1 MMDQAAQFLRIVRS
15 EVLESIYLLA
25 KRDCKIHLQA
35 QGSRG
40 SRRNRILYLIKPCP
54 RINSGFQFRRCF
66 EKDQWTL
73 LKNKGERK
81 MTAKNG
87 NRLQHHLTA
96 VKEGKRCFENAFESI
111 ARMILESEIEKV
123 VVNGR
128 TTYDFTIF
136 RTGKKHIIGI
146 YDEINSFVSFVKDA
160 AEGGSSKEMA
170 FVLVGEPGNGK
181 TFFVEFLCSMYRSFL
196 ANEKNRKYTFRF
208 TNMDRLGSYG
218 KISTIESQT
227 YEDPMILA
235 MNLFENPDDN
245 KTFLAKQIG
254 FSDKEIEQL
263 YDNYRPLGACS
274 GYMWNDI
281 INLADGNIDEMLKH
295 IEIIPVP
302 MTESLGTITGKY
314 PAKDKITSS
323 AVDLLGEESIQRLL
337 HITDTNNPYRFDL
350 RRGALARVAGG
361 GIHFSDEVFKNKKD
375 LVQVY
380 LGVIQNRVIEIDGYK
395 WPIDTLIV
403 ATSNNSEF
411 NRFLSEKEEAP
422 IVDRCR
428 ICYVSHNTNY
438 KLQENLTSYAI
449 GNEAKTTL
457 DRKDLHRDPNLNYAT
472 SVAVVLTRLPR
483 SEKLTAIETM
493 KLSAGEVAGEKS
505 IKTLAEV
512 IDTLNQD
519 PDITKRFGQKGLGQ
533 RNLGRAIQLLIES
546 SETNEG
552 RCMFAYDIYKTLERV
567 VLDYV
572 TEVNDR
578 AKYLEDLKTAKG
590 MYRERIMTE
599 MFNAYMDEPFAIRKD
614 VMNYVNMI
622 IGIDAENLGPDKM
635 WKYKDPQTG
644 ELKAL
649 KVDERY
655 IKGVEERLGLK
666 TEEQRETFRT
676 SIRKI
681 YGQKISVDPNYDF
694 MDNLELVK
702 AVTDVRLKSDI
713 AGAGSLI
720 GALANRTNEEN
731 QKLYD
736 RMIDTMLNKLNY
748 CKTCAQ
754 KTIEYFC
761 TQEDE
766 N

>member
-1 MMDQAAQFLRIVRS
+1 M
-15 EVLESIYLLA
+15 
-25 KRDCKIHLQA
+25 
-35 QGSRG
+35 
-40 SRRNRILYLIKPCP
+40 
-54 RINSGFQFRRCF
+54 
-66 EKDQWTL
+66 
-73 LKNKGERK
+73 
-81 MTAKNG
+81 
-87 NRLQHHLTA
+87 
-96 VKEGKRCFENAFESI
+96 
-111 ARMILESEIEKV
+111 
-123 VVNGR
+123 
-128 TTYDFTIF
+128 
-136 RTGKKHIIGI
+136 
-146 YDEINSFVSFVKDA
+146 YDELNSFVSFVKDA

-170 FVLVGEPGNGK
+170 YVLVGEPGNGK
-181 TFFVEFLCSMYRSFL
+181 TYFVDFLCDKYRKFL
-196 ANEKNRKYTFRF
+196 SEAKNRKYTFRF
-208 TNMDRLGSYG
+208 NNMDQIGTYGRLT
-218 KISTIESQT
+218 TIESQT

-235 MNLFENPDDN
+235 MNLFEDPDKN
-245 KTFLAKQIG
+245 KEYLAKTIG
-254 FSDKEIEQL
+254 FEDKAIERL
-263 YDNYRPLGACS
+263 YENYRPLGACT
-274 GYMWNDI
+274 GYIWNDI
-281 INLADGNIDEMLKH
+281 SSFNDGKIDDMLNWV
-295 IEIIPVP
+295 EIVPVP

-361 GIHFSDEVFKNKKD
+361 GIHFSDEIYKNKKD

-380 LGVIQNRVIEIDGYK
+380 LGVIQNRNIEIDGFK
-395 WPIDTLIV
+395 WPIDTLII

-411 NRFLSEKEEAP
+411 YKFLAEKEEAP

-438 KLQENLTSYAI
+438 KLQKELTDYAL
-449 GNEAKTTL
+449 GSEARTTL
-457 DRKDLHRDPNLNYAT
+457 TKEKLHQDPNLNYAV
-472 SVAVVLTRLPR
+472 SVAMVLSRLSR
-483 SEKLTAIETM
+483 SEKLTPIETM
-493 KLSAGEVAGEKS
+493 KLAAGEVAGEKS
-505 IKTLAEV
+505 IKALAEV

-519 PDITKRFGQKGLGQ
+519 PEITNRFGQKGLGQ
-533 RNLGRAIQLLIES
+533 RNLGRSIQLLLES

-552 RCMFAYDIYKTLERV
+552 QCMFAYDVFKSVDRII
-567 VLDYV
+567 LDYV
-572 TEVNDR
+572 NDANDR
-578 AKYLEDLKTAKG
+578 VKYLEDLKTAKG
-590 MYRERIMTE
+590 LYRERIMTE

-635 WKYKDPQTG
+635 WKYKDPQSS

-655 IKGVEERLGLK
+655 INSVEERLELK
-666 TEEQRETFRT
+666 TKEQRDSFRT

-736 RMIDTMLNKLNY
+736 RMIDTMLNKLKY
-748 CKTCAQ
+748 CRTCAQ

-766 N
+766 K

>member
-1 MMDQAAQFLRIVRS
+1 MTSNRS
-15 EVLESIYLLA
+15 
-25 KRDCKIHLQA
+25 
-35 QGSRG
+35 
-40 SRRNRILYLIKPCP
+40 LIDHIKAV
-54 RINSGFQFRRCF
+54 N
-66 EKDQWTL
+66 
-73 LKNKGERK
+73 
-81 MTAKNG
+81 NG
-87 NRLQHHLTA
+87 GRT
-96 VKEGKRCFENAFESI
+96 FENAFQSV
-111 ARMILESEIEKV
+111 ARMILGAGFEKV

-128 TTYDFTIF
+128 TTYDFKIF
-136 RTGKKHIIGI
+136 RSGKKHAIGM
-146 YDEINSFVSFVKDA
+146 YDEINSFVSYVKDA

-181 TFFVEFLCSMYRSFL
+181 TFFVEFLCSRYRSFL
-196 ANEKNRKYTFRF
+196 SEGNNRRYTFRY
-208 TNMDRLGSYG
+208 TGLDRLGEYG
-218 KISTIESQT
+218 RIKVIDSQT

-235 MNLFENPDDN
+235 MNLFENTDDN
-245 KTFLAKQIG
+245 KAFLAELG
-254 FSDKEIEQL
+254 GLSDAGIEAV

-274 GYMWNDI
+274 GYIWDDI
-281 INLADGNIDEMLKH
+281 RAFCDGDIERMLGFV
-295 IEIIPVP
+295 EIIPVP
-302 MTESLGTITGKY
+302 LSESLGTVTGKY

-323 AVDLLGEESIQRLL
+323 SVDLLGEESIQRLL

-361 GIHFSDEVFKNKKD
+361 GIHFSDEIFKNKKD

-380 LGVIQNRVIEIDGYK
+380 LGVIQNRAIEIDGYK
-395 WPIDTLIV
+395 WPIDTLII

-411 NRFLSEKEEAP
+411 NRFLAEKEEAP

-438 KLQENLTSYAI
+438 RLQEGLTAYAI
-449 GNEAKTTL
+449 GSDSKTTL
-457 DRKDLHRDPNLNYAT
+457 AKEDLHQDPNLNYAA
-472 SVAVVLTRLPR
+472 SVGVVLTRFPR
-483 SEKLTAIETM
+483 SEKLTPIETM
-493 KLSAGEVAGEKS
+493 KLAAGEIAGEKS
-505 IKTLAEV
+505 IKALAEV
-512 IDTLNQD
+512 IDTLGQD
-519 PDITKRFGQKGLGQ
+519 PDITKRFGQKGMGH
-533 RNLGRAIQLLIES
+533 RSLGRAIQLLVENS
-546 SETNEG
+546 DTNEG
-552 RCMFAYDIYKTLERV
+552 RCMVAYDVFKTLERV

-572 TEVNDR
+572 VDTNDR
-578 AKYLEDLKTAKG
+578 AKYLEDLKIAKG
-590 MYRERIMTE
+590 LYRERIMTE
-599 MFNAYMDEPFAIRKD
+599 MFNAYMDEPYAIRKD
-614 VMNYVNMI
+614 VMSYVNMI

-635 WKYKDPQTG
+635 WKYKDPQSN
-644 ELKAL
+644 ELRAL
-649 KVDERY
+649 KIDERY
-655 IKGVEERLGLK
+655 VKSVEERIGLK
-666 TEEQRETFRT
+666 TEEQRDSFRT

-736 RMIDTMLNKLNY
+736 RMITTMLDKLGY
-748 CKTCAQ
+748 CRTCAQ

>member
-1 MMDQAAQFLRIVRS
+1 MSNNTNSLR
-15 EVLESIYLLA
+15 
-25 KRDCKIHLQA
+25 
-35 QGSRG
+35 
-40 SRRNRILYLIKPCP
+40 
-54 RINSGFQFRRCF
+54 
-66 EKDQWTL
+66 
-73 LKNKGERK
+73 
-81 MTAKNG
+81 
-87 NRLQHHLTA
+87 HHLTE
-96 VKEGKRCFENAFESI
+96 VKAGKRRFENAFQGVS
-111 ARMILESEIEKV
+111 RMILDSEITKA
-123 VVNGR
+123 VVNGK
-128 TTYDFTIF
+128 TTYDFSLF
-136 RTGKKHIIGI
+136 REGPKHVIGM
-146 YDEINSFVSFVKDA
+146 YDEINSFVSYVKDA

-181 TFFVEFLCSMYRSFL
+181 TFLVEFLSTKYRNFL
-196 ANEKNRKYTFRF
+196 SKEQNRKYTFKF
-208 TNMDRLGSYG
+208 LNLAKLENYG
-218 KISTIESQT
+218 RIATIESQT

-235 MNLFENPDDN
+235 MNLFEDLDQNRE
-245 KTFLAKQIG
+245 FLAKQIG
-254 FSDKEIEQL
+254 FSDKEIDTL
-263 YDNYRPLGACS
+263 YENYRPIGACS
-274 GYMWNDI
+274 GYIWNDI
-281 INLADGNIDEMLKH
+281 RNFTGGAIDEMLNW

-302 MTESLGTITGKY
+302 LTESLGTVTGKY

-323 AVDLLGEESIQRLL
+323 SVDLLGEESIQRLL

-361 GIHFSDEVFKNKKD
+361 GIHFSDEIYKNKKD

-380 LGVIQNRVIEIDGYK
+380 LGVIQNRSIEIDGYK

-411 NRFLSEKEEAP
+411 HRFLSEKEEAP

-438 KLQENLTSYAI
+438 KLQEDLTKYAI
-449 GNEAKTTL
+449 GSEARTTL
-457 DRKDLHRDPNLNYAT
+457 TKENLHQDPNLNYAT
-472 SVAVVLTRLPR
+472 SIAVVLSRLPR
-483 SEKLTAIETM
+483 SEKLTPVETM

-519 PDITKRFGQKGLGQ
+519 PNIINRFGQKGLGQ
-533 RNLGRAIQLLIES
+533 RNLGRAIQLSIES

-552 RCMFAYDIYKTLERV
+552 RCMFAYDIFKALDRII
-567 VLDYV
+567 LDYV
-572 TEVNDR
+572 TEANDR
-578 AKYLEDLKTAKG
+578 TKYLEDLKTAKG
-590 MYRERIMTE
+590 LYRERIMTE

-635 WKYKDPQTG
+635 WKYKNPQTG

-649 KVDERY
+649 KIDERY
-655 IKGVEERLGLK
+655 INSVEERLGLK
-666 TEEQRETFRT
+666 SEEQRDSFRT

-681 YGQKISVDPNYDF
+681 YGQKISVNPDYDF

-736 RMIDTMLNKLNY
+736 RMISTMLEKLGY
-748 CKTCAQ
+748 CRTCAQ

-766 N
+766 K

>member
-1 MMDQAAQFLRIVRS
+1 MSNNANTLR
-15 EVLESIYLLA
+15 
-25 KRDCKIHLQA
+25 
-35 QGSRG
+35 
-40 SRRNRILYLIKPCP
+40 
-54 RINSGFQFRRCF
+54 
-66 EKDQWTL
+66 
-73 LKNKGERK
+73 
-81 MTAKNG
+81 
-87 NRLQHHLTA
+87 HHLTE
-96 VKEGKRCFENAFESI
+96 VKEGKRCFENAFQGVS
-111 ARMILESEIEKV
+111 RMILDSEITKA
-123 VVNGR
+123 VVNGK
-128 TTYDFTIF
+128 TTYDFSLF
-136 RTGKKHIIGI
+136 REGSKHVIGM
-146 YDEINSFVSFVKDA
+146 YDEINSFVSYVKDA

-181 TFFVEFLCSMYRSFL
+181 TFLVDFLSAKYRDFL
-196 ANEKNRKYTFRF
+196 SIEKNRKYTFKF
-208 TNMDRLGSYG
+208 LNLAKLENYG
-218 KISTIESQT
+218 RIATIESQT

-235 MNLFENPDDN
+235 MNLFEDPDQN
-245 KTFLAKQIG
+245 KEFLAKQIG
-254 FSDKEIEQL
+254 FSDKEVEAA
-263 YDNYRPLGACS
+263 YENYRPIGACS
-274 GYMWNDI
+274 GYIWNDI
-281 INLADGNIDEMLKH
+281 RNLTGGAIDEMLKF

-302 MTESLGTITGKY
+302 LTESLGTVTGKY

-323 AVDLLGEESIQRLL
+323 SVDLLGEESIQRLL

-361 GIHFSDEVFKNKKD
+361 GIHFSDEIYKNKKD

-380 LGVIQNRVIEIDGYK
+380 LGVIQNRSIEIDGYK

-411 NRFLSEKEEAP
+411 HRFLSEKEEAP

-438 KLQENLTSYAI
+438 KLQKDLTKYAI
-449 GNEAKTTL
+449 GSETRTTL
-457 DRKDLHRDPNLNYAT
+457 TREKLHQDPNLNYAT
-472 SVAVVLTRLPR
+472 SIAVVLSRLPR
-483 SEKLTAIETM
+483 SEKLTPVETM

-519 PDITKRFGQKGLGQ
+519 PNIINRFGQKGLGQ
-533 RNLGRAIQLLIES
+533 RNLGRAIQLSIES

-552 RCMFAYDIYKTLERV
+552 RCMFAYDIFKALDRII
-567 VLDYV
+567 LDYV
-572 TEVNDR
+572 TEANDR
-578 AKYLEDLKTAKG
+578 TKYLEDLKTAKG
-590 MYRERIMTE
+590 LYRERIMTE

-635 WKYKDPQTG
+635 WKYKNPQTG

-649 KVDERY
+649 KIDERY
-655 IKGVEERLGLK
+655 INSVEERLGLK
-666 TEEQRETFRT
+666 SEEQRESFRT

-681 YGQKISVDPNYDF
+681 YGQKISVNPDYDF

-736 RMIDTMLNKLNY
+736 RMIDTMLEKLGY

-766 N
+766 K

>member
-1 MMDQAAQFLRIVRS
+1 M
-15 EVLESIYLLA
+15 
-25 KRDCKIHLQA
+25 
-35 QGSRG
+35 G
-40 SRRNRILYLIKPCP
+40 
-54 RINSGFQFRRCF
+54 
-66 EKDQWTL
+66 EKMPTMGGKMPKNPNTL
-73 LKNKGERK
+73 H
-81 MTAKNG
+81 
-87 NRLQHHLTA
+87 QHLTA
-96 VKEGKRCFENAFESI
+96 VKDGKLRFENAFQGVS
-111 ARMILESEIEKV
+111 RMVLENEIEKV
-123 VVNGR
+123 VVNGK
-128 TTYDFTIF
+128 TTYDFKIF
-136 RTGKKHIIGI
+136 RNGSKHVIGM
-146 YDEINSFVSFVKDA
+146 YDEINSFVSYVKDA

-181 TFFVEFLCSMYRSFL
+181 TFFVEFLAARYRNFL
-196 ANEKNRKYTFRF
+196 AQEKNRKFTFKF
-208 TNMDRLGSYG
+208 LNLDEVGDYG
-218 KISTIESQT
+218 RISTIESQT

-235 MNLFENPDDN
+235 MNLYDDSDKN
-245 KTFLAKQIG
+245 KEFLAKQIG
-254 FSDKEIEQL
+254 FSDKDIEKL
-263 YDNYRPLGACS
+263 YENFRPLGACS
-274 GYMWNDI
+274 GYIWNDI
-281 INLADGNIDEMLKH
+281 RTHCDGNIDEMLKF
-295 IEIIPVP
+295 IEITPVP
-302 MTESLGTITGKY
+302 LTESLGTVTGKY

-361 GIHFSDEVFKNKKD
+361 GIHFSDEIYKNKKD

-380 LGVIQNRVIEIDGYK
+380 LGVIQNRNIEIDGFK

-411 NRFLSEKEEAP
+411 HRFLSEKEEAP

-438 KLQENLTSYAI
+438 KLQKELTAYSI
-449 GNEAKTTL
+449 GSETRTTL
-457 DRKDLHRDPNLNYAT
+457 TREDLHQDPNLNYAS
-472 SVAVVLTRLPR
+472 SVASVLSRLPR
-483 SEKLTAIETM
+483 SEKLTPVETM
-493 KLSAGEVAGEKS
+493 KLAAGEVAGEKS

-519 PDITKRFGQKGLGQ
+519 PEIINRFGQKGLGQ

-552 RCMFAYDIYKTLERV
+552 RCMFAYDIFKALERII
-567 VLDYV
+567 LDYV
-572 TEVNDR
+572 TEANDR
-578 AKYLEDLKTAKG
+578 AKYIEDLKTAKG
-590 MYRERIMTE
+590 LYRERIMTE
-599 MFNAYMDEPFAIRKD
+599 MFNAYMDEPYAIRKD

-635 WKYKDPQTG
+635 WKYKDPQNG

-649 KVDERY
+649 KIDERY
-655 IKGVEERLGLK
+655 INSVEERLGLK
-666 TEEQRETFRT
+666 TEEQRESFRT

-681 YGQKISVDPNYDF
+681 YGQKISVDPDYDF

-736 RMIDTMLNKLNY
+736 RMIETMLSKLGY
-748 CKTCAQ
+748 CRTCAQ

-766 N
+766 K

>member
-1 MMDQAAQFLRIVRS
+1 MNSNNVCTLNQH
-15 EVLESIYLLA
+15 LA
-25 KRDCKIHLQA
+25 
-35 QGSRG
+35 
-40 SRRNRILYLIKPCP
+40 
-54 RINSGFQFRRCF
+54 
-66 EKDQWTL
+66 
-73 LKNKGERK
+73 
-81 MTAKNG
+81 
-87 NRLQHHLTA
+87 A
-96 VKEGKRCFENAFESI
+96 VKEGKRGFENAFQGV
-111 ARMILESEIEKV
+111 ARMILEGKIEKII
-123 VVNGR
+123 VNGR
-128 TTYDFTIF
+128 TTYDFQIF
-136 RTGKKHIIGI
+136 RTGKKHPVGM

-181 TFFVEFLCSMYRSFL
+181 TFFVEYLCAKYRQFLGRDENRRYTYRL
-196 ANEKNRKYTFRF
+196 IT
-208 TNMDRLGSYG
+208 MDKLGSYG
-218 KISTIESQT
+218 RISVIESQT

-235 MNLFENPDDN
+235 MNLFESSDEN
-245 KTFLAKQIG
+245 KEYLAKSTG
-254 FSDKEIEQL
+254 FSDREIETL
-263 YDNYRPLGACS
+263 YENYRPLGACS

-281 INLADGNIDEMLKH
+281 RKFTGGNIDDMLAFV
-295 IEIIPVP
+295 EVVPVP
-302 MTESLGTITGKY
+302 LSETLGTITGKY
-314 PAKDKITSS
+314 AAKDKITSS

-337 HITDTNNPYRFDL
+337 HITDINNPYRFDL

-361 GIHFSDEVFKNKKD
+361 GIHFSDEIYKNKKD

-380 LGVIQNRVIEIDGYK
+380 LGVIQNRVIEMDGYR
-395 WPIDTLIV
+395 WPIDTLII

-411 NRFLSEKEEAP
+411 NHFLAEKEEAP
-422 IVDRCR
+422 IIDRCR
-428 ICYVSHNTNY
+428 VCYVSHNTNY
-438 KLQENLTSYAI
+438 RMQEQLTNYAI
-449 GNEAKTTL
+449 GSEAKTTL
-457 DRKDLHRDPNLNYAT
+457 TKEELHQDPNLNYAA
-472 SVAVVLTRLPR
+472 SVATVMTRLPR
-483 SEKLTAIETM
+483 SEKLTAIETL
-493 KLSAGEVAGEKS
+493 KLAAGEIAGEKS
-505 IKTLAEV
+505 LKTLAEV
-512 IDTLNQD
+512 VDILSQE
-519 PDITKRFGQKGLGQ
+519 PDITRRFGQKGLGQ
-533 RNLGRAIQLLIES
+533 RNLGRAVQLMIES

-552 RCMFAYDIYKTLERV
+552 RCMIAYDVFKALERV

-572 TEVNDR
+572 SDANDR

-590 MYRERIMTE
+590 LYRERIMTE
-599 MFNAYMDEPFAIRKD
+599 MFNAYMDEPYAIRKD
-614 VMNYVNMI
+614 VMNYVNMV

-649 KVDERY
+649 KIDERY
-655 IKGVEERLGLK
+655 VKNIEDRLGLK

-681 YGQKISVDPNYDF
+681 YGQKISVEPNYDF

-736 RMIDTMLNKLNY
+736 RMLTTMLKKLNY
-748 CKTCAQ
+748 CRTCAQ

-766 N
+766 I

>member
-1 MMDQAAQFLRIVRS
+1 MATNP
-15 EVLESIYLLA
+15 
-25 KRDCKIHLQA
+25 K
-35 QGSRG
+35 
-40 SRRNRILYLIKPCP
+40 
-54 RINSGFQFRRCF
+54 
-66 EKDQWTL
+66 T
-73 LKNKGERK
+73 
-81 MTAKNG
+81 
-87 NRLQHHLTA
+87 LQHHMTA
-96 VKEGKRCFENAFESI
+96 LKDDKRRFENAFQGVS
-111 ARMILESEIEKV
+111 RLILESKIEKV
-123 VVNGR
+123 VVNGK
-128 TTYDFTIF
+128 TTYDFSIF
-136 RTGKKHIIGI
+136 RNGSKHVIGM
-146 YDEINSFVSFVKDA
+146 YDEINSFVSYVKDA

-181 TFFVEFLCSMYRSFL
+181 TFFVEYLATKYRAFLS
-196 ANEKNRKYTFRF
+196 KDPNRKYTFKF
-208 TNMDRLGSYG
+208 SDLDKLGNYG
-218 KISTIESQT
+218 KIKAIESQT

-235 MNLFENPDDN
+235 MNLFDDPEEN
-245 KTFLAKQIG
+245 KAYLAKMIG
-254 FSDKEIEQL
+254 FSDKDIETL
-263 YDNYRPLGACS
+263 YEDYRPLGACS
-274 GYMWNDI
+274 GYIWNDI
-281 INLADGNIDEMLKH
+281 RNHTDGDMEAMLKLV
-295 IEIIPVP
+295 EITPVP
-302 MTESLGTITGKY
+302 LTESLGTVTGKY

-361 GIHFSDEVFKNKKD
+361 GIHFSDEIYKNKKD

-380 LGVIQNRVIEIDGYK
+380 LGVIQNRNIEIDGFK

-411 NRFLSEKEEAP
+411 HRFLSEKEEAP

-438 KLQENLTSYAI
+438 KLQKELTLYTI
-449 GNEAKTTL
+449 GSETRTTL
-457 DRKDLHRDPNLNYAT
+457 TREDLHQDPNLNYSA
-472 SVAVVLTRLPR
+472 SVAAVLTRLPR
-483 SEKLTAIETM
+483 SEKLTPVETM
-493 KLSAGEVAGEKS
+493 KLAAGEVAGEKS

-519 PDITKRFGQKGLGQ
+519 PVIINRFGQKGLGQ
-533 RNLGRAIQLLIES
+533 RNLGRAIQLMIES

-552 RCMFAYDIYKTLERV
+552 QCMFAYDIYKALERII
-567 VLDYV
+567 LDYV
-572 TEVNDR
+572 TEANDR
-578 AKYLEDLKTAKG
+578 TKYLEDLKTAKG
-590 MYRERIMTE
+590 LYRERIMTE
-599 MFNAYMDEPFAIRKD
+599 MFNAYMDEPLAIRKD

-649 KVDERY
+649 KIDERY
-655 IKGVEERLGLK
+655 ISSVEERLGLK
-666 TEEQRETFRT
+666 TEEQRESFRT

-681 YGQKISVDPNYDF
+681 YGQKISVDPDYDF

-736 RMIDTMLNKLNY
+736 RMIETMLTKLGY

-766 N
+766 K

>member
-1 MMDQAAQFLRIVRS
+1 MAT
-15 EVLESIYLLA
+15 
-25 KRDCKIHLQA
+25 
-35 QGSRG
+35 
-40 SRRNRILYLIKPCP
+40 NT
-54 RINSGFQFRRCF
+54 N
-66 EKDQWTL
+66 T
-73 LKNKGERK
+73 
-81 MTAKNG
+81 
-87 NRLQHHLTA
+87 LQHHLTE
-96 VKEGKRCFENAFESI
+96 VKEGRRRFENAFQGVS
-111 ARMILESEIEKV
+111 RMILESKIEKV
-123 VVNGR
+123 VVNGK
-128 TTYDFTIF
+128 TTYDFSIF
-136 RTGKKHIIGI
+136 REGSKHIIGM
-146 YDEINSFVSFVKDA
+146 YDEINSFVSYVKDA

-181 TFFVEFLCSMYRSFL
+181 TFLVEFLSGKYRKFL
-196 ANEKNRKYTFRF
+196 SLDENRKYTFKF
-208 TNMDRLGSYG
+208 LNLDKVGNYG
-218 KISTIESQT
+218 KISMIESQT
-227 YEDPMILA
+227 YEDPMILG
-235 MNLFENPDDN
+235 MNLFENLDESREY
-245 KTFLAKQIG
+245 LAKQIG
-254 FSDKEIEQL
+254 FSEKEIETL
-263 YDNYRPLGACS
+263 YENYRPLGACS
-274 GYMWNDI
+274 GYIWNDVR
-281 INLADGNIDEMLKH
+281 NLTDGNVDEMLKL
-295 IEIIPVP
+295 IEITPVP
-302 MTESLGTITGKY
+302 LTESLGTVTGKY

-323 AVDLLGEESIQRLL
+323 SVDLLGEESIQRLL

-361 GIHFSDEVFKNKKD
+361 GIHFSDEIYKNKKD

-380 LGVIQNRVIEIDGYK
+380 LGVIQNRSIEIDGYK

-411 NRFLSEKEEAP
+411 HRFLSEKEEAP

-438 KLQENLTSYAI
+438 KLQKDLTDYAI
-449 GNEAKTTL
+449 GSETRTTL
-457 DRKDLHRDPNLNYAT
+457 TREDLHQDPNLNYST
-472 SVAVVLTRLPR
+472 SIAVVMSRLPR
-483 SEKLTAIETM
+483 SEKLTAVETM
-493 KLSAGEVAGEKS
+493 KLAAGEVAGEKS

-519 PDITKRFGQKGLGQ
+519 PEIINRFGQKGLGQ

-552 RCMFAYDIYKTLERV
+552 QCMFAYDIFKALERI

-572 TEVNDR
+572 TEANDR
-578 AKYLEDLKTAKG
+578 TKYLEDLKTAKG
-590 MYRERIMTE
+590 LYRERIMTE
-599 MFNAYMDEPFAIRKD
+599 MFNAYMDEPLAIRKD

-649 KVDERY
+649 KIDERY
-655 IKGVEERLGLK
+655 IGSVEERLGLK
-666 TEEQRETFRT
+666 SEEQRESFRT

-681 YGQKISVDPNYDF
+681 YGQKISVDPDYDF

-736 RMIDTMLNKLNY
+736 RMINTMLEKLGY

-766 N
+766 K

>member
-1 MMDQAAQFLRIVRS
+1 MATHANTLIDHLR
-15 EVLESIYLLA
+15 
-25 KRDCKIHLQA
+25 
-35 QGSRG
+35 
-40 SRRNRILYLIKPCP
+40 
-54 RINSGFQFRRCF
+54 
-66 EKDQWTL
+66 
-73 LKNKGERK
+73 
-81 MTAKNG
+81 
-87 NRLQHHLTA
+87 A
-96 VKEGKRCFENAFESI
+96 VKEGRRRFENAFQGVS
-111 ARMILESEIEKV
+111 RMILEGGIEKIT
-123 VVNGR
+123 VNGK
-128 TTYDFTIF
+128 TTYDFLTF
-136 RTGKKHIIGI
+136 RSGPKHVIGM
-146 YDEINSFVSFVKDA
+146 YEEINSFVSYVKDA

-181 TFFVEFLCSMYRSFL
+181 TFFVEFLAGRYRSFL
-196 ANEKNRKYTFRF
+196 SVDPNRKFTFKF
-208 TNMDRLGSYG
+208 NGLDRLGSYG
-218 KISTIESQT
+218 RITSVESQT

-235 MNLFENPDDN
+235 MNLSENPDRN
-245 KTFLAKQIG
+245 REFLARAAG
-254 FSDKEIEQL
+254 FDDREIERF
-263 YDNYRPLGACS
+263 YENYRPLGACS
-274 GYMWNDI
+274 GYIWNDI
-281 INLADGNIDEMLKH
+281 RRYTDDDLEAMLDFV
-295 IEIIPVP
+295 EIIPVP
-302 MTESLGTITGKY
+302 LTESLGTVTGKY

-361 GIHFSDEVFKNKKD
+361 GIHFSDEIFKNKKD

-380 LGVIQNRVIEIDGYK
+380 LGVIQNRNIEIDGFK

-411 NRFLSEKEEAP
+411 HRFLAEKEEAP

-428 ICYVSHNTNY
+428 LCYVSHNTNY
-438 KLQENLTSYAI
+438 KLQRELTAYAI
-449 GNEAKTTL
+449 GSETRTTL
-457 DRKDLHRDPNLNYAT
+457 TKERLHQDPNLNYAA
-472 SVAVVLTRLPR
+472 SVAVVLSRLPR
-483 SEKLTAIETM
+483 SDKLTPVETM
-493 KLSAGEVAGEKS
+493 KLAAGEVAGEKS

-519 PDITKRFGQKGLGQ
+519 PEIINRFGQKGLGQ
-533 RNLGRAIQLLIES
+533 RNLGRAMQLLIES

-552 RCMFAYDIYKTLERV
+552 QCMFAYDVFKALERI

-572 TEVNDR
+572 PEAADR
-578 AKYLEDLKTAKG
+578 GKYLEDIKTAKG
-590 MYRERIMTE
+590 LYRERIMTE
-599 MFNAYMDEPFAIRKD
+599 MFNAYMDEPLAIRKD

-649 KVDERY
+649 KIDERF
-655 IKGVEERLGLK
+655 INSVEERLGLK
-666 TEEQRETFRT
+666 TEEQRDSFRT

-681 YGQKISVDPNYDF
+681 YGQKISVEPNYDF

-736 RMIDTMLNKLNY
+736 RMIETMLKKLGY
-748 CKTCAQ
+748 CRTCAQ

-766 N
+766 K

>member
-1 MMDQAAQFLRIVRS
+1 M
-15 EVLESIYLLA
+15 A
-25 KRDCKIHLQA
+25 KSKNNTLQ
-35 QGSRG
+35 
-40 SRRNRILYLIKPCP
+40 Y
-54 RINSGFQFRRCF
+54 
-66 EKDQWTL
+66 
-73 LKNKGERK
+73 
-81 MTAKNG
+81 
-87 NRLQHHLTA
+87 HLTS
-96 VKEGKRCFENAFESI
+96 VKEGKRSFENAFQSVT
-111 ARMILESEIEKV
+111 RMILESEIEKV
-123 VVNGR
+123 VVNGK
-128 TTYDFTIF
+128 TTYDFSIF
-136 RTGKKHIIGI
+136 RTGKKHIIGM
-146 YDEINSFVSFVKDA
+146 YDEINSFVSYVKDA
-160 AEGGSSKEMA
+160 SEGGSSREMA
-170 FVLVGEPGNGK
+170 FVFVGEPGNGK
-181 TFFVEFLCSMYRSFL
+181 TFLVEFLSAKYRNFL
-196 ANEKNRKYTFRF
+196 TEDKNRRYTFKF
-208 TNMDRLGSYG
+208 LNMDKLGNYG
-218 KISTIESQT
+218 RITTIESQT
-227 YEDPMILA
+227 YEDPVILA
-235 MNLFENPDDN
+235 MNLFEAPDEN

-254 FSDKEIEQL
+254 FSDKKVEKL
-263 YDNYRPLGACS
+263 YDDYRPMGACS
-274 GYMWNDI
+274 GYIWNDI
-281 INLADGNIDEMLKH
+281 KNFTAGKIDEMLKF

-302 MTESLGTITGKY
+302 LTESLGTVTGKY

-337 HITDTNNPYRFDL
+337 HIADTNNPYRFDL

-361 GIHFSDEVFKNKKD
+361 GIHFSDEIYKNKKD

-380 LGVIQNRVIEIDGYK
+380 LGVIQNRTIEIDGYK

-411 NRFLSEKEEAP
+411 HKFLSEKEEAP
-422 IVDRCR
+422 IIDRCR

-438 KLQENLTSYAI
+438 KLQKDLTAYAI
-449 GNEAKTTL
+449 GSETRTTL
-457 DRKDLHRDPNLNYAT
+457 TRDFLHQDPNLNYAA
-472 SVAVVLTRLPR
+472 SVAPVLTRLPR
-483 SEKLTAIETM
+483 SEKLTPIETM

-519 PDITKRFGQKGLGQ
+519 PEIINRFGQKGMGQ

-552 RCMFAYDIYKTLERV
+552 KCMFAYDVFKALERV

-572 TEVNDR
+572 IEANDR
-578 AKYLEDLKTAKG
+578 TKYLEDLKTAKG
-590 MYRERIMTE
+590 LYRERIMTE

-635 WKYKDPQTG
+635 WKYKDPQTK

-649 KVDERY
+649 KIDERY
-655 IKGVEERLGLK
+655 INSVEERLELK
-666 TEEQRETFRT
+666 TKEQREAFRT

-681 YGQKISVDPNYDF
+681 YGQKISVDPDYDF

-736 RMIDTMLNKLNY
+736 RMVDTMLSKLNY

-766 N
+766 T

>member
-1 MMDQAAQFLRIVRS
+1 MTSFTGTLHDH
-15 EVLESIYLLA
+15 LA
-25 KRDCKIHLQA
+25 
-35 QGSRG
+35 
-40 SRRNRILYLIKPCP
+40 
-54 RINSGFQFRRCF
+54 
-66 EKDQWTL
+66 
-73 LKNKGERK
+73 
-81 MTAKNG
+81 
-87 NRLQHHLTA
+87 A
-96 VKEGKRCFENAFESI
+96 VKDGRRRFENSFQAV
-111 ARMILESEIEKV
+111 ARMILSEGIEKV
-123 VVNGR
+123 TVNGKS
-128 TTYDFTIF
+128 TYDFLIF
-136 RTGKKHIIGI
+136 RKGKKHMVGM
-146 YDEINSFVSFVKDA
+146 YDEINSFVSYVKDA
-160 AEGGSSKEMA
+160 SEGGSSKEMA
-170 FVLVGEPGNGK
+170 YVLVGEPGNGK
-181 TFFVEFLCSMYRSFL
+181 TYFVEFVCGQYRQFL
-196 ANEKNRKYTFRF
+196 SREGNRKYTFRF
-208 TNMDRLGSYG
+208 TRLDEIGGYG
-218 KISTIESQT
+218 RITSAESQT
-227 YEDPMILA
+227 YEDPMVLA
-235 MNLFENPDDN
+235 INLFPSTAENREYLARNFRFTDAELDD
-245 KTFLAKQIG
+245 
-254 FSDKEIEQL
+254 L

-274 GYMWNDI
+274 GFIWESIREKTGGEIGD
-281 INLADGNIDEMLKH
+281 MLQFV
-295 IEIIPVP
+295 ETIPVP
-302 MTESLGTITGKY
+302 LSESLGTVTGKY

-337 HITDTNNPYRFDL
+337 HITDTHNPYRFDL

-361 GIHFSDEVFKNKKD
+361 GIHFSDEIFKNKKD

-380 LGVIQNRVIEIDGYK
+380 LGVIQNRTIEIDGYR
-395 WPIDTLIV
+395 WPIDTLII

-438 KLQENLTSYAI
+438 KLQTHLTAYAI
-449 GNEAKTTL
+449 GSEYKTTFHHE
-457 DRKDLHRDPNLNYAT
+457 KLHQDPNLNYAA
-472 SVAVVLTRLPR
+472 SVAVSLTRLPR
-483 SEKLTAIETM
+483 SEKLTPVETM
-493 KLSAGEVAGEKS
+493 KLAAGEVAGEKS

-533 RNLGRAIQLLIES
+533 RNLGRSIQLLVEN

-552 RCMFAYDIYKTLERV
+552 RCMFALDVYTALERI

-572 TEVNDR
+572 TEAADR
-578 AKYLEDLKTAKG
+578 AKFLEDLKTARG
-590 MYRERIMTE
+590 LYRERVMTE
-599 MFNAYMDEPFAIRKD
+599 IFNAYMDEPFAIKKD

-635 WKYKDPQTG
+635 WKYMDPQTR

-649 KVDERY
+649 KIDERY
-655 IKGVEERLGLK
+655 IQGVEERLGLK
-666 TEEQRETFRT
+666 TQEKRESFRT
-676 SIRKI
+676 TIRKI
-681 YGQKISVDPNYDF
+681 YGQKISVEPEYDF

-736 RMIDTMLNKLNY
+736 RMLQTMLNKLGY
-748 CKTCAQ
+748 CHTCAQ

-766 N
+766 K

>member
-1 MMDQAAQFLRIVRS
+1 MANTGNQTLNN
-15 EVLESIYLLA
+15 
-25 KRDCKIHLQA
+25 HLV
-35 QGSRG
+35 
-40 SRRNRILYLIKPCP
+40 
-54 RINSGFQFRRCF
+54 
-66 EKDQWTL
+66 
-73 LKNKGERK
+73 
-81 MTAKNG
+81 
-87 NRLQHHLTA
+87 A
-96 VKEGKRCFENAFESI
+96 VKEGKRCFENAFQSVS
-111 ARMILESEIEKV
+111 RMILGSDIEKV
-123 VVNGR
+123 SVKGK
-128 TTYDFTIF
+128 TTYKFDLFNN
-136 RTGKKHIIGI
+136 GKKHIIGM

-160 AEGGSSKEMA
+160 AENGSSQEMA
-170 FVLVGEPGNGK
+170 YVLVGEPGNGK
-181 TFFVEFLCSMYRSFL
+181 TFFVDFLCSKYRRFL
-196 ANEKNRKYTFRF
+196 SNGKNRKYTFRF
-208 TNMDRLGSYG
+208 NHLDKLNSYG
-218 KISTIESQT
+218 KISTVESQT

-235 MNLFENPDDN
+235 MNLFDNPDDG
-245 KTFLAKQIG
+245 KTYLAQQAG
-254 FSDKEIEQL
+254 FSDKEIETL

-274 GYMWNDI
+274 GYIWNSIRSYTGD
-281 INLADGNIDEMLKH
+281 NTDDMLKFV
-295 IEIIPVP
+295 EIIPVP
-302 MTESLGTITGKY
+302 LTESLGTVTGKY

-361 GIHFSDEVFKNKKD
+361 GIHFSDEIFKNKKD

-380 LGVIQNRVIEIDGYK
+380 LGVIQNRNIEIDGYK
-395 WPIDTLIV
+395 WPIDTLII

-411 NRFLSEKEEAP
+411 NRFLAEKEEAP

-428 ICYVSHNTNY
+428 ICYVSHNTDY
-438 KLQENLTSYAI
+438 KLQEDLTAYAI
-449 GNEAKTTL
+449 GGDTKTTL
-457 DRKDLHRDPNLNYAT
+457 NKEHLHKDPNLNYAA

-483 SEKLTAIETM
+483 SEKLTPVETM
-493 KLSAGEVAGEKS
+493 KLAAGEVAGDKS

-512 IDTLNQD
+512 IDTLNHE

-552 RCMFAYDIYKTLERV
+552 QCMFAHDIFKTLERII
-567 VLDYV
+567 LDYV
-572 TEVNDR
+572 AEANDR
-578 AKYLEDLKTAKG
+578 SKFLEDLKTAKG

-644 ELKAL
+644 ELQAMRI
-649 KVDERY
+649 DERY
-655 IKGVEERLGLK
+655 IKSVEERLGLK
-666 TEEQRETFRT
+666 TQERCETFRT

-736 RMIDTMLNKLNY
+736 RMIETMLTKLNY

-761 TQEDE
+761 IQEDE
-766 N
+766 K